1 MAEPPLHIG
10 DVPSCGREMNTDR
23 VTEHMRVPKIS
34 REVGRRRVALEQV
47 VDRFLRERIFASL
60 LPAEQVLASIR
71 WAHGEVRAEELLAAR
86 VERVP
91 VRVTALEPCNVHLIA
106 FEIFQLEEHCFTA
119 TEAVSIHEIEEEQVA
134 SVVFGDRGE
143 EAFGL
148 FNRVVLDGSLLA
160 RTAGP
165 SAASPASR
173 CWALPLGMN
182 GDSAGNPGFH

>member
-1 MAEPPLHIG
+1 
-10 DVPSCGREMNTDR
+10 
-23 VTEHMRVPKIS
+23 MRVPKIS

-47 VDRFLRERIFASL
+47 VDRFLRERILASL

-71 WAHGEVRAEELLAAR
+71 WAHVEVRAEELSTPR

-106 FEIFQLEEHCFTA
+106 FEIAQLKEHCFTA
-119 TEAVSIHEIEEEQVA
+119 TEAVSVHEIEEEQVA
-134 SVVFGDRGE
+134 SVVLGDRGE

-165 SAASPASR
+165 SAASRASR

>member
-1 MAEPPLHIG
+1 
-10 DVPSCGREMNTDR
+10 
-23 VTEHMRVPKIS
+23 
-34 REVGRRRVALEQV
+34 
-47 VDRFLRERIFASL
+47 
-60 LPAEQVLASIR
+60 
-71 WAHGEVRAEELLAAR
+71 
-86 VERVP
+86 
-91 VRVTALEPCNVHLIA
+91 LIA
-106 FEIFQLEEHCFTA
+106 FEIFQLEEHRFTA

-134 SVVFGDRGE
+134 SVVFGNRGE

>member
-1 MAEPPLHIG
+1 
-10 DVPSCGREMNTDR
+10 MNTDR
-23 VTEHMRVPKIS
+23 VAEHMCVAKVP
-34 REVGRRRVALEQV
+34 REVGCRRIALEQI
-47 VDRFLRERIFASL
+47 VDRLFRERILASL

-71 WAHGEVRAEELLAAR
+71 RAHGEVRTEELSAPR

-91 VRVTALEPCNVHLIA
+91 VRVTALEPGNVHLIA
-106 FEIFQLEEHCFTA
+106 FEIAQLKERRFAT
-119 TEAVSIHEIEEEQVA
+119 TEAVSVHEIEEEQVA
-134 SVVFGDRGE
+134 GVVFGDRGE

-165 SAASPASR
+165 STASPASR